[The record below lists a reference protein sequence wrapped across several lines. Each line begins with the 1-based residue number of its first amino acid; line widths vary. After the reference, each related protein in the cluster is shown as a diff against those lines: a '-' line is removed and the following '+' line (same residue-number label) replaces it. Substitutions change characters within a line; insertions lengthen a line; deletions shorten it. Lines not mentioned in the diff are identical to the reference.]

1 MSVPS
6 FSAQGSLFSVA
17 AITGSL
23 FPADDRYR
31 LFAQKIYPCL
41 VRSRHL
47 LEKTYKA
54 GSGRSAIEPVLLLGV
69 CLLQFLDGVPDRQ
82 ALECLRYHAGWNFA
96 LNRQLGD
103 AGFHPSTLCRFR
115 DRLEEHG
122 LSGICF
128 QAVLDGL
135 VEAGLV
141 RRNARQRLDSTHV
154 LGQVRQMSRVDGVR
168 QTLRLALENLDEV
181 VPKDQRPEAWSNW
194 WSLYVESRL
203 DYRAGAESLGRK
215 MKECGADAQR
225 LLEWITSHPEWDSRE
240 PIQLL
245 RRVFAEQFLVE
256 DETLRPRGK
265 GELDSGRVQ
274 NPLDPD
280 ATYAIKM
287 RNGES
292 KAHVG
297 YKAQV
302 AETVVERVLEAT
314 EPTANFV
321 TGVVIQPAHHSDD
334 AGLEAMEP
342 VQASLGMEAPPTLYV
357 DGAYVSAARLV
368 EMETKGRE
376 LMGPAQGPPR
386 RNPDQLGSDEFEVDV
401 EARRAVCPAGREND
415 QCSRLEGEKAVQ
427 YRFEWNLASCA
438 TCQLRTRCLG
448 SNARSRTLVVG
459 EFHTALQKRRKEQQT
474 EDFLRRMHH
483 RNAIEGTQSELVRAH
498 GLRRARY
505 RGLGRVQLQGW
516 FAGAACNAKRWL
528 RRVAWELSKATT
540 PATLETIG

>member
-1 MSVPS
+1 MSVPD
-6 FSAQGSLFSVA
+6 FSTQGSLFSVA
-17 AITGSL
+17 AITASL

-31 LFAQKIYPCL
+31 LFAQRIFPCL
-41 VRSRHL
+41 VRCRPR
-47 LEKTYKA
+47 LEKAYKA
-54 GSGRSAIEPVLLLGV
+54 GSGRNGIEPVLLLGV
-69 CLLQFLDGVPDRQ
+69 SLLQYLDGVPDRQ
-82 ALECLRYHAGWNFA
+82 ALEWLRYHAGWNFA

-103 AGFHPSTLCRFR
+103 AGFHPTTLCRFR

-122 LSGICF
+122 LSEICF

-154 LGQVRQMSRVDGVR
+154 LGQVRRMSRVDGVR
-168 QTLRLALENLDEV
+168 QTLHLALEDLDDV
-181 VPKDQRPEAWSNW
+181 LPPDQRPEAWSNW

-215 MKECGADAQR
+215 LSECGVDACQ
-225 LLEWITSHPEWDSRE
+225 LLEWIASHPQWDARDSV
-240 PIQLL
+240 QLL

-256 DETLRPRGK
+256 SGSLRPRGK

-280 ATYAIKM
+280 ATYAVKI
-287 RNGES
+287 RDGES

-302 AETVVERVLEAT
+302 AETVVERVLEAA

-321 TGVVIQPAHHSDD
+321 TGVIIQPAHHSDE

-342 VQASLGMEAPPTLYV
+342 AQASLGMEAPPTLYV

-368 EMETKGRE
+368 EMEARGQE
-376 LMGPAQGPPR
+376 LMGPAQAPPR
-386 RNPDQLGSDEFEVDV
+386 RKPDQLASDEFDVDV
-401 EARRAVCPAGREND
+401 SARRAICPAGRAND
-415 QCSRLEGEKAVQ
+415 QCSRLESQQAVQ
-427 YRFEWNLASCA
+427 YRFEWNRSTCA
-438 TCQLRTRCLG
+438 QCTLRTQCLG
-448 SNARSRTLVVG
+448 SNAKSRTLVVG
-459 EFHTALQKRRKEQQT
+459 EFHTALQRRRKEQQT
-474 EDFLRRMHH
+474 EEFRRRMHH

-540 PATLETIG
+540 SPAPQALG